1 MSAKGTSP
9 TEFRV
14 GPLQYLLSRIAVSG
28 TAGNLLRRMSSGAHQ
43 EGSVGGRPLQEH
55 EQIDDGEDGED
66 LMRSSSM
73 MDWIRS
79 FDDSSFDPDMVPDAA
94 MADYLGGTVSV
105 AANRPGVCLP
115 VQHVPLS

>member
-1 MSAKGTSP
+1 MI
-9 TEFRV
+9 R
-14 GPLQYLLSRIAVSG
+14 VSG
-28 TAGNLLRRMSSGAHQ
+28 VAGTLLLRMSSGPSQ
-43 EGSVGGRPLQEH
+43 EACVGGRPLQEH
-55 EQIDDGEDGED
+55 EQVDDGEEGED

-105 AANRPGVCLP
+105 AANRPGVCQL
-115 VQHVPLS
+115 VQHAHCSWCAECMHSGFRV